1 MVMELVNIDKFDH
14 IAKKG
19 KRVRKQKKKKWKK
32 DMQCISK
39 IITSVKKTT
48 GMELVSSVKLLPRLF
63 TSTLGVA
70 KFNSKDAKY
79 TYI

>member
-1 MVMELVNIDKFDH
+1 
-14 IAKKG
+14 
-19 KRVRKQKKKKWKK
+19 
-32 DMQCISK
+32 MQCISK